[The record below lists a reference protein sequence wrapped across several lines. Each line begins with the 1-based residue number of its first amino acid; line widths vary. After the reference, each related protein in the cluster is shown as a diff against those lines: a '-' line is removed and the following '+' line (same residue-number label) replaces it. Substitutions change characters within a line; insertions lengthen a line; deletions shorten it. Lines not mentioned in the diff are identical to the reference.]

1 MYIGKYIFWW
11 HMFFN
16 NSFGIASYGARINFF
31 FWTFFSFF
39 FLRTFLL
46 SDSISLCFDPWI
58 FYNLLI
64 ANLFP
69 NFSLLIVFFWMLW
82 MLVTVNDLCYVPHVS
97 RITWETNFT
106 EIFFGVSKKWAR
118 SWSYASLI
126 TSLKTLTKKL
136 LTVCL
141 ENWKRMKKKKKKNRM
156 AVSKLLSLNSNT
168 MKWSILFF
176 RQS

>member
-1 MYIGKYIFWW
+1 MYLGKYIFWW

-16 NSFGIASYGARINFF
+16 NSFGIAFGIGARITFF
-31 FWTFFSFF
+31 FWTFFSFL

-46 SDSISLCFDPWI
+46 IDSISLCFDPWI
-58 FYNLLI
+58 FYNLLL

-69 NFSLLIVFFWMLW
+69 NFSLLIMFFCMLW
-82 MLVTVNDLCYVPHVS
+82 MLVTVNDLCYVPQVS

-141 ENWKRMKKKKKKNRM
+141 ENWKRMKKKRIKKQNGSCK
-156 AVSKLLSLNSNT
+156 AFIIKLKHN
-168 MKWSILFF
+168 
-176 RQS
+176 